1 MRTFLTS
8 TAYASSVPAW
18 WSGDVLAG
26 HAVELDI
33 YGDRMTGHFRDS
45 DGETLRITVPIAD
58 QVPALQMSTCHG
70 SAVISIPGGAATAP
84 VSCWASGDL
93 VRLQVIGPVE
103 FIQRRVHVRR
113 AIRLPVDLGWLRP
126 GARAWDHARSHTVDL
141 SLGGLRIAPATTVWP
156 ACGVTVQV
164 MLTLPDGPCQLVAEV
179 VGTTPD
185 YGLRLVFSNLAS
197 STTERLERLIA

>member
-8 TAYASSVPAW
+8 TAYTGSVPAW
-18 WSGDVLAG
+18 WTGEVPAG
-26 HAVELDI
+26 HTVELEI

-45 DGETLRITVPIAD
+45 DGDALRITVLVAE

-70 SAVISIPGGAATAP
+70 SAVISIPGGAAIAP
-84 VSCWASGDL
+84 VSCWASGDV

-126 GARAWDHARSHTVDL
+126 GDRAWDHARSHTVDL

-156 ACGVTVQV
+156 ACGVPVQV
-164 MLTLPDGPCQLVAEV
+164 LLTLPDGPCQLEAEV

-185 YGLRLVFSNLAS
+185 YGLRLIFTDLAPE
-197 STTERLERLIA
+197 TTERIKRLID